1 MITFCSLQ
9 GEWESNIAM
18 FPEDVD
24 ILVTL
29 GVERPKEA
37 PLPSFGTGL
46 SIRAAKWCIG
56 LGGRRCGCGAGWAC

>member
-1 MITFCSLQ
+1 
-9 GEWESNIAM
+9 M

-29 GVERPKEA
+29 GVECPKEA
-37 PLPSFGTGL
+37 PLPSFGTGV

-56 LGGRRCGCGAGWAC
+56 LGGGRCGCGAGWAC